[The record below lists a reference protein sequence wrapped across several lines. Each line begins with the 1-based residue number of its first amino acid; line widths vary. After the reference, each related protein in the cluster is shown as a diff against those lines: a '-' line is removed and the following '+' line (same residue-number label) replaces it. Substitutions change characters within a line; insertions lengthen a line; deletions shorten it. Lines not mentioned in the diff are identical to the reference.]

1 MTDSMRMVKLVE
13 APEDTKCA
21 QYVGRCGVVRLRYD
35 IRAFEERY
43 YGEFVFLDDGGGLQK
58 VRTSHCYTCSDKH
71 RCLTFVR
78 RGSRG
83 GGKFVFE
90 CLNKRAPEE
99 LARWFHRHC

>member
-21 QYVGRCGVVRLRYD
+21 QYVGRRGVVRLRYD

-58 VRTSHCYTCSDKH
+58 VRTSHCYTVSDKH
-71 RCLTFVR
+71 RCLTFFR

-90 CLNKRAPEE
+90 CLDERAPEE